1 MCVFFLFVCLLK
13 LFKDVAYKST
23 VKERERERERET
35 FWGGE
40 RVKQAEEKTG
50 MKEGEERRR
59 GP

>member
-1 MCVFFLFVCLLK
+1 MFLFLFFLLR
-13 LFKDVAYKST
+13 LFKDVTYKST
-23 VKERERERERET
+23 VKERERERET

-50 MKEGEERRR
+50 TKEGEERRR